1 MDVSRKMVWQ
11 CIARNFTNFLAIC
24 TVFLSKVG
32 NPCYEAA
39 MPEKIFLDAA
49 DRRILTLLQ
58 QDSALSLA
66 EIGEVVGLSPTPCWK
81 RIRRLEAAGVIRAR
95 VALLDPAAVG
105 LGVTAFVAI
114 KAGAHDKDWL
124 TRFSD
129 GVAQIPE
136 VVELYR
142 MAGDTDYLLK
152 VVCHDIAH
160 YDRIYR
166 RLIQVAPMGDVSSS
180 FAMERMKATTALP
193 LTEAP

>member
-1 MDVSRKMVWQ
+1 VKQ
-11 CIARNFTNFLAIC
+11 
-24 TVFLSKVG
+24 
-32 NPCYEAA
+32 
-39 MPEKIFLDAA
+39 KISLDQA
-49 DRRILTLLQ
+49 DRRILALLQ
-58 QDSALSLA
+58 ADAGLSLA
-66 EIGEVVGLSPTPCWK
+66 EISERVGLSATPCWK
-81 RIRRLEAAGVIRAR
+81 RIRRLETLGVIRAR

-105 LGVTAFVAI
+105 LGVTAFVAV
-114 KAGAHDKDWL
+114 KAGAHDEAWL
-124 TRFSD
+124 ARFSD
-129 GVAQIPE
+129 GVANIPE

-193 LTEAP
+193 LSEAG